1 MDRLDF
7 AGLIAS
13 RICHDLA
20 GPIGAIAGGAELLG
34 DEADEAVCA
43 EFLTVMGTGAATL
56 AARLRLL
63 RLLFGGGG
71 GGGSDTPIPLAEVR
85 AILAAWFAIDARVA
99 LDWADASAVVPLPLA
114 RLLLALALTA
124 ADALEH
130 GGHIAIAPAADGWRI
145 VGAGPHVALAPEHAA
160 ILVGADAMAAG
171 SRAATAHLAAAL
183 AQRLETSIVI
193 TQSQGGLHLAVQG

>member
-34 DEADEAVCA
+34 DEADEVVRS
-43 EFLTVMGTGAATL
+43 EFLAVMGTGAATL

-63 RLLFGGGG
+63 RLLFGD
-71 GGGSDTPIPLAEVR
+71 GSDTPIPLAEVR